1 MKSLAKDTA
10 IYGLSSIIGR
20 SLNWCLNPFYM
31 YIFADPSELGKVSSL
46 YGYTALFMVLLTY
59 GMETGFFRFMNNKG
73 DDPQKVYSTSLISL
87 GTTSLLFII
96 FCFCFINPIASWLKY
111 PDNNDHIL
119 MMVIIVALDAFMTIP
134 YAHLRHLKRPKR
146 FMAVRMIFI
155 ISNIIFNLFFLWI
168 CPVIYKSNPEL
179 IEWFYNP
186 TYGIGYIFLANLL
199 STGIALLLLIPM
211 TMRGLKLWFDNS
223 ILKRML
229 KYSFPLLILGIA
241 GVVSQTVAQLTY
253 PYLFDD
259 PTEAFRQLGI
269 YTSSLKI
276 AGIITMFIQ
285 AFRYAYEPF
294 FFGKNKEKD
303 NTKSYADAMKYFI
316 LFVLIIFLGIMFYV
330 DIIEYVLTIIGKNY
344 VVGLS
349 ILPIA
354 MMGEI
359 LFGIYFNLSV
369 WYKLTDQTKYG
380 AWFSI
385 LGCILQVLI
394 NIIFVPM
401 YGYMASAWATLISNL
416 IIVAI
421 SYIIGQKYYPI
432 KYDLKS
438 IFLYF
443 SLAIILF
450 GVSVYIPIENE
461 VLRFTFRSILF
472 IGFIAIIVKRDLP
485 LKQMA
490 IFNRFTSKKKKE

>member
-31 YIFADPSELGKVSSL
+31 YIFSDPSELGKVSTL
-46 YGYTALFMVLLTY
+46 YAYTALFMVLLTY
-59 GMETGFFRFMNNKG
+59 GMETGFFRFMNNKEE
-73 DDPQKVYSTSLISL
+73 DPQKVYSTSLITL

-96 FCFCFINPIASWLKY
+96 FCFSFITPISHWLKY

-119 MMVIIVALDAFMTIP
+119 MMAVIVALDAFMTIP
-134 YAHLRHLKRPKR
+134 YAYMRYQKRPKR
-146 FMAVRMIFI
+146 FMAVRMVFI
-155 ISNIIFNLFFLWI
+155 ISNIIFNIFFLWV
-168 CPVIYKSNPEL
+168 CPKIHHSNPEL
-179 IEWFYNP
+179 IAWFYSP
-186 TYGIGYIFLANLL
+186 TYGIGYIFFANLL
-199 STGIALLLLIPM
+199 STVVALLLLIPN
-211 TMRGLKLWFDNS
+211 TMKGLRLWFDNS

-229 KYSFPLLILGIA
+229 RYSFPLLILGIA
-241 GVVSQTVAQLTY
+241 GVISQTVAQLTY
-253 PYLFDD
+253 PHLFENN
-259 PTEAFRQLGI
+259 TEAYRQLGI

-294 FFGKNKEKD
+294 FFGKNKEMD

-316 LFVLIIFLGIMFYV
+316 LFILIIFLGIMFYV
-330 DIIEYVLTIIGKNY
+330 DIIQHILTIIGKNY
-344 VVGLS
+344 VVGLN

-359 LFGIYFNLSV
+359 LFGVYFNLSV
-369 WYKLTDQTKYG
+369 WYKLTDKTKYG

-385 LGCILQVLI
+385 IGCILQIMI
-394 NIIFVPM
+394 NIIFVPI

-416 IIVAI
+416 IIVGI
-421 SYIIGQKYYPI
+421 SYFIGQKYYPI
-432 KYDLKS
+432 KYDLKA

-450 GVSVYIPIENE
+450 AISIYVKIDNNII
-461 VLRFTFRSILF
+461 RFAFRSILL
-472 IGFIAIIVKRDLP
+472 IGFITIIIKRDLP
-485 LKQMA
+485 LKEMR
-490 IFNRFTSKKKKE
+490 IFNRFISKNKKG